1 VARATEREEESMSY
15 AWRVANP
22 DEQVIR
28 KIAQELSISDLLSRC
43 LVNRNISNPQIAEEF
58 LFPKLSNL
66 TPPELIPNLSKA
78 VDRLFEAR
86 AQKQKV
92 VIFGD
97 YDVDGI
103 TSTAILLDCM
113 QALGWDVCAYLPDRV
128 NEGYGLTSEGVDN
141 CIKLHAPDLL
151 LATDCGSTSVE
162 VIAKLQSQGVGVI
175 VLDHHQVSDPPP
187 EPIALVNP
195 QLSPNDTNV
204 FHNHCTAGLA
214 FKLAHGLIKEG
225 RTNGESVF
233 EDYDIRLLLDLVA
246 LGTIA
251 DMVPLVGENRILA
264 VKGLEQLN
272 RTERTGLSA
281 LISESNIDGAI
292 GSFEVGF
299 QLCPRINAAGRLDSA
314 ITSLDLLTASDQ
326 KIALELAARLDHYN
340 RERQKVEKEITRQV
354 RERLNSRF
362 NPITDYAIVEGD
374 PDWNIGVVGIVAS
387 RIQREFYR
395 PTFILGGGSE
405 GMRGSGRS
413 INGFDLAA
421 ALCQCSSIVNR
432 HGGHAM
438 AAGVSLNEGKIGAF
452 SKRLNEI
459 AQDELCE
466 SLLTPSLRLD
476 GELPLNK
483 LSLNTVA
490 SLEALQPVGQGVPA
504 VQLAVKGLEMNAP
517 VNWIGTEK
525 QHAKMNVTDGEK
537 TVEVIYWNALGNS
550 MPEGRFNLAVQPSI
564 NTWRGRE
571 SVQLKM
577 LDWEPS
583 S

>member
-1 VARATEREEESMSY
+1 MARAAEREEEPMSY
-15 AWRVANP
+15 AWQIANP
-22 DEQVIR
+22 DEEVIK
-28 KIAQELSISDLLSRC
+28 KIAQELGISDLLSRC
-43 LVNRNISNPQIAEEF
+43 LVNRDISNPQIAKEF
-58 LFPKLSNL
+58 LFPKLSHL
-66 TPPELIPNLSKA
+66 APPELIPNLTRA
-78 VDRLFEAR
+78 VDRLFDAR
-86 AQKQKV
+86 EQKQKV

-128 NEGYGLTSEGVDN
+128 DEGYGLTSEGVDN
-141 CIKLHAPDLL
+141 CVERHTPSLL
-151 LATDCGSTSVE
+151 LAADCGSTSIE
-162 VIAKLQSQGVGVI
+162 VIARLQAQGVDVI

-187 EPIALVNP
+187 EPVALVNP
-195 QLSPNDTNV
+195 QLNPNGPNA
-204 FHNHCTAGLA
+204 FHELCTAGLA
-214 FKLAHGLIKEG
+214 FKLAHGLIKQG

-251 DMVPLVGENRILA
+251 DMVPLASENRILA

-281 LISESNIDGAI
+281 LISESNIDGTI

-299 QLCPRINAAGRLDSA
+299 QLGPRINAAGRLDSA
-314 ITSLDLLTASDQ
+314 TTSLDLLTSSDQ
-326 KIALELAARLDHYN
+326 KNALELAARLNHHN

-387 RIQREFYR
+387 RIQKEFYR
-395 PTFILGGGSE
+395 PTFILGGDSE

-413 INGFDLAA
+413 IKGFDLAA
-421 ALCQCSSIVNR
+421 ALCQCSGIINR

-438 AAGVSLNEGKIGAF
+438 AAGVSLDSDKIDTFG
-452 SKRLNEI
+452 KRLNEI
-459 AQDELCE
+459 ARDELSE

-476 GELPLNK
+476 GELPLSK
-483 LSLNTVA
+483 LSFNTVA
-490 SLEALQPVGQGVPA
+490 SLEALQPVGQGIPA
-504 VQLAVKGLEMNAP
+504 VQLAVNGLEMNAP
-517 VNWIGTEK
+517 VKWIGAEK
-525 QHAKMNVTDGEK
+525 QHAKMNVTDGEE
-537 TVEVIYWNALGNS
+537 TVEVVYWNALGNS
-550 MPEGRFNLAVQPSI
+550 MPKGRFNLAVQPSI
-564 NTWRGRE
+564 NTWRGRK